1 MDDKSFQGV
10 REKFFA
16 GDLPEKSQNSRSE
29 ANRQAKEPTTP
40 EEMMHRIDARL
51 RRILVKSCKN
61 SFPASKVVDTFEVF
75 LVRAFSGKKNKT
87 LNDTWDDLLIEPPT
101 ITKRKGEDNTS
112 VVVKFCFDADSP
124 TGGFNRL
131 LLHGLCQYH
140 GLSAVSCSLE
150 MMMQDNLVSSRVLT
164 ASGRLSGP
172 ESRLTQHI
180 AENQ

>member
-87 LNDTWDDLLIEPPT
+87 PNDTWDDLLIEPPT

-112 VVVKFCFDADSP
+112 VVVKFCFFGFKFGS
-124 TGGFNRL
+124 TSILGGFL
-131 LLHGLCQYH
+131 TTFLGGAGLTLAL
-140 GLSAVSCSLE
+140 GFVVVA
-150 MMMQDNLVSSRVLT
+150 
-164 ASGRLSGP
+164 ALSG
-172 ESRLTQHI
+172 LLFC
-180 AENQ
+180 